1 MITNDYRYSLVDEED
16 LEKADTPA
24 PVAEGADEE
33 EGKTE
38 EVI

>member
-1 MITNDYRYSLVDEED
+1 MLANDYGYSLVDEDD
-16 LEKADTPA
+16 LEKADAPA

-33 EGKTE
+33 EEKTE